1 MPAENKKI
9 FPPEIVEYSVEKHF
23 SEYNPKSKA
32 LYLVVLG
39 LLAVFFIL
47 LFVIKVDVSVRSTG
61 IIRPLQERT
70 DIRSALDG
78 IIDSMYVSENT
89 HVVAGQP
96 IMKIKS
102 RSVDEKGVALNTERS
117 ELIAEVAD
125 LRKLVIGRS
134 DSLQSSLYAQQYSL
148 YRQKIGDVQVRYD
161 LVSKSYN
168 RYATLYHQKVISAE
182 EYDKYNYERRAVQSE
197 MSLAKESQQSQWQ
210 ADLSRLERQLNESGA
225 SVTMY
230 EEQKDLH
237 TIKAQ
242 VSGTVQELKGI
253 QVGSFVSPNEV
264 LGEISPDSGLIAEAY
279 IPSKDIGMIRIGTKV
294 RMQVDAFDYNTWGML
309 TGKVQSIS
317 SDIYTDSDQP
327 YFKVRCKLDKNA
339 LSLRN
344 GYRSFV
350 KKGMTLQARFQ
361 ITRRSLFQLLYDQ
374 TDDWLNPNLVKNG
387 PKEKS

>member
-39 LLAVFFIL
+39 LLLVFFIL
-47 LFVIKVDVSVRSTG
+47 LFLIKVDVSVRSTG

-148 YRQKIGDVQVRYD
+148 YRQKLGDVQVRYD
-161 LVSKSYN
+161 LVRKNFN
-168 RYATLYHQKVISAE
+168 RYATLYRQKVISAE
-182 EYDKYNYERRAVQSE
+182 EYDKYNYERRAVESE
-197 MSLAKESQQSQWQ
+197 MSLARESQQSQWQ

-225 SVTMY
+225 SMTMF

-242 VSGTVQELKGI
+242 VSGTVQDLKGI
-253 QVGSFVSPNEV
+253 QVGSFVSPNEI

-279 IPSKDIGMIRIGTKV
+279 IPSKDIGMIRIGTRV

-309 TGKVQSIS
+309 TGQVQSIS

-327 YFKVRCKLDKNA
+327 YFKVRCRLDKNA
-339 LSLRN
+339 LTLRN